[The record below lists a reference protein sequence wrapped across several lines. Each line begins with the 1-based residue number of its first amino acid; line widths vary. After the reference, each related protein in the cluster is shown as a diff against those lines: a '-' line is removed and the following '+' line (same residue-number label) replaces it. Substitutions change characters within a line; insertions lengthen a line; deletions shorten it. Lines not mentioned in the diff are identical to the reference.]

1 VSRLSVLIALV
12 LAALALVAAGCGDND
27 DDGSDEETTEQS
39 ATTGGGFST
48 EGGGVKGALLNTSIA
63 LEVYATDNN
72 GNYSGATLEDLQD
85 IEPAV
90 PDDVTIE
97 TTDTGYTVSATDDD
111 VEYVLERDESGATT
125 KTCDPP
131 GEGDCPD
138 SGEW

>member
-1 VSRLSVLIALV
+1 MSRLLPLLALV
-12 LAALALVAAGCGDND
+12 LAALALVAAGCGDDD

-48 EGGGVKGALLNTSIA
+48 EGGGVKGGLLNASVA

-72 GNYSGATLEDLQD
+72 GDYSGATIEDLQA

-90 PDDVTIE
+90 PDDVTVE
-97 TTDTGYTVSATDDD
+97 ATETGYTLSATDED